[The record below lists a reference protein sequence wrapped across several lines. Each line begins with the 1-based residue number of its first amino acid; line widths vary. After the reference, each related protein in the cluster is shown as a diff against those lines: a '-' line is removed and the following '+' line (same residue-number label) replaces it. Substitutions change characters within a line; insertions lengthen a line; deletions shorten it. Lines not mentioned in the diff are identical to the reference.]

1 MRITY
6 IVEYFDFYLECNRVM
21 LVDGH
26 NPDEVQAYVRLHLL
40 YEYAEPVPVVGIR
53 PK

>member
-1 MRITY
+1 MTITY
-6 IVEYFDFYLECNRVM
+6 IVEYFDIDLERNRVM

-26 NPDEVQAYVRLHLL
+26 NPNEVQAYVRLHLL